1 MFGKKKDFKEM
12 LKERMAIKYT
22 KEVFQIVP
30 KNLRNIFKKIFTM
43 QFEEEPPYDVLIDS
57 ISNEIRSNIKLGPDL
72 QPIVH

>member
-1 MFGKKKDFKEM
+1 MAYLLNECYLPWSNFSRMFGKKKDFKEM

-43 QFEEEPPYDVLIDS
+43 
-57 ISNEIRSNIKLGPDL
+57 
-72 QPIVH
+72 